1 LYVKTH
7 EPSRAV
13 GGIESF
19 SGRGLETR
27 SAFRLPSGDAPAT
40 GSTLAVFSL
49 GRRELI
55 AAACGDALCLVDSAS
70 FASGDVA
77 QASTEPKPVLSRVQV
92 ASSAGN
98 YGLGGQLATWQDQDG
113 TRWILASV
121 VGPPRTELRG
131 LAAGEVPKEGFIAAF
146 TVREK
151 DGQPAL
157 TLAWISRGMNSPQP
171 PVIVNGVV
179 FALSA
184 GIDDRMKKGTHATLY
199 ALDART
205 GKELYSSRDLITV
218 PASLT
223 GLTVA
228 TGRVYFG
235 GLDGVFHAFGMSMEH

>member
-1 LYVKTH
+1 MAIKGVALN
-7 EPSRAV
+7 
-13 GGIESF
+13 F
-19 SGRGLETR
+19 LTR
-27 SAFRLPSGDAPAT
+27 SGGKGGHILTTAIEHKAILESCKRVEALGFDITVLPVDSQG
-40 GSTLAVFSL
+40 
-49 GRRELI
+49 
-55 AAACGDALCLVDSAS
+55 LVDSAS

-235 GLDGVFHAFGMSMEH
+235 GLDGAFHAFGMYMEH